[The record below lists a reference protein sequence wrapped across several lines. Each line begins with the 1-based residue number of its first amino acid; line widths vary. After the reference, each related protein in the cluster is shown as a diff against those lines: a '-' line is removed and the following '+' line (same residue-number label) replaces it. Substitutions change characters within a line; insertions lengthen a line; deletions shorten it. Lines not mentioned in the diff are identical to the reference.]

1 MAPISSPPPPPPF
14 FSLFLLRLSS
24 SSHPLLILH
33 LLYPEC
39 YHLLVSLHQG
49 IISYFQYFNRFFF
62 SWSDRGKNLEEGY
75 FFSPLFFSGLLLQA
89 KNPFQSWE
97 AKLYRLKQ
105 TGREMEW
112 RKWGKKRG
120 KEKVKWQR
128 KKRERREWGLVAAAM
143 CLNDAFQE
151 EQSSLSN
158 RRLWNKLA
166 YLLGS
171 ATRCCSAVFH
181 IPR

>member
-1 MAPISSPPPPPPF
+1 MAQSPLHLHLPPF
-14 FSLFLLRLSS
+14 FLSFLFLLSS
-24 SSHPLLILH
+24 SSHTLPILH
-33 LLYPEC
+33 PLYPEC
-39 YHLLVSLHQG
+39 YHLLVSLHQA

-62 SWSDRGKNLEEGY
+62 SWRSDRGKNLEEGY
-75 FFSPLFFSGLLLQA
+75 FFLPCSLQVCFCRPKSPFHA
-89 KNPFQSWE
+89 R
-97 AKLYRLKQ
+97 LYRLKQ

-112 RKWGKKRG
+112 RKWGKKEGGGRRRWSG
-120 KEKVKWQR
+120 KE
-128 KKRERREWGLVAAAM
+128 KRERREWGLVATAM

-171 ATRCCSAVFH
+171 VGRCCSTVFH